1 MARGKGSNRLDD
13 AARAGWLYYI
23 AGRTQDE
30 IAAEMGISRQVAQR
44 LVSLAVSEKLVRVWI
59 EHPIARCLDLARA
72 LSERYRLVRVEVVP
86 TDPGSDGG
94 TVGIAEAA
102 ADEMA
107 RWLRREQPIVMAV
120 GTGRALKAAVE
131 RLPPIACRQHCV
143 VSLTGNVGP
152 DGTAAYYN
160 VIFSMA
166 EVVDARHFP
175 MTLPV
180 YLASAEERALML
192 RQSLLRSTLA
202 LAGTADVAFVG
213 IGQMD
218 GEAPLYLD
226 RFLTAEELAAEQAAG
241 AVGEICGWIFDRE
254 GQLLATGANSRTASA
269 PIPDRRRTTVI
280 AIAKGR
286 GKRTAIAAALRGG
299 LVNGIITDEA
309 TAEALLAEPTKHLP
323 RDGADAQSQD

>member
-1 MARGKGSNRLDD
+1 MARARTNPNRLDD

-30 IAAEMGISRQVAQR
+30 IASEMGISRQVAQR

-59 EHPIARCLDLARA
+59 EHPIARCLDLAKS
-72 LSERYRLVRVEVVP
+72 LSDKYGLVRAEVVP

-102 ADEMA
+102 AAEMS
-107 RWLRREQPIVMAV
+107 RWLKREQPIVMAV
-120 GTGRALKAAVE
+120 GTGRTLKAAIE
-131 RLPPIACRQHCV
+131 HLPPLSCRQHCV

-180 YLASAEERALML
+180 YLASPEERALML

-202 LAGTADVAFVG
+202 LAGAADVAFVG

-218 GEAPLYLD
+218 GDAPLYLD
-226 RFLTAEELAAEQAAG
+226 RFLTREELVAEQAAG
-241 AVGEICGWIFDRE
+241 AVGEICGWIFDRD
-254 GQLLATGANSRTASA
+254 GKLLAGGANTRTASA
-269 PIPDRRRTTVI
+269 PIPDRDHSAVI
-280 AIAKGR
+280 ALAKGR
-286 GKRTAIAAALRGG
+286 YKRPAIAAALRGG
-299 LVNGIITDEA
+299 LVNGIVTDEA
-309 TAEALLAEPTKHLP
+309 TAEALLA
-323 RDGADAQSQD
+323 G